1 MLLNFYLKVKL
12 VLNSTKKNCLWQCFG
27 LRLDNMEFFFNL
39 KVKDKTRLCDF
50 LPLED
55 QRCMAAKRADY
66 FNIHNMFFFPQPLSK
81 NL

>member
-12 VLNSTKKNCLWQCFG
+12 VLDSTKKIFVAVFWTQI
-27 LRLDNMEFFFNL
+27 RHDAIVFNL

-55 QRCMAAKRADY
+55 QRCMAAKRTDY
-66 FNIHNMFFFPQPLSK
+66 FNIFVKIRTCFFSPAFK
-81 NL
+81 